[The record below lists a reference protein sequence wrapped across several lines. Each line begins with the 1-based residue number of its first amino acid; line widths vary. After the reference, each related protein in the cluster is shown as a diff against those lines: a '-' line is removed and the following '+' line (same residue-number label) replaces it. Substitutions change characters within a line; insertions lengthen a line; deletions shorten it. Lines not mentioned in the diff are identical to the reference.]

1 MKNIR
6 KTSLNSVCSKLM
18 ITSLATC
25 CIATASA
32 VTSVSSAATAASA
45 VPTAAK
51 AKLVPPSTSFAIP
64 ANAPL
69 TIQLL
74 DSCWSNREDTTNQK
88 IIGDYLMT
96 APSVPNSYEAAWKT
110 ARLVYFIGNYGV
122 GEKRFVNSDEGVT
135 LFDYGAKAGL
145 IAQGLN
151 ANGLEGYY
159 WYAIDLGS
167 YGLAKGV
174 LAAASGAKDGMAA
187 LQKAKAID
195 ASYQWYGSSR
205 ILGRYYQELPGMFGG
220 SSDKALALIKAS
232 TDSAPKFKNN
242 WVFLGQYYISVS
254 QYDKAL
260 EACKTALSLPALD
273 GKYEEMRYT
282 SEARRCVSKAQ
293 SKLD

>member
-1 MKNIR
+1 MKSINKIN
-6 KTSLNSVCSKLM
+6 LNRARSKLLT
-18 ITSLATC
+18 ITLLVG
-25 CIATASA
+25 CIASA
-32 VTSVSSAATAASA
+32 VAVASAPATVATSAKPSTTKAAATSSSAA
-45 VPTAAK
+45 
-51 AKLVPPSTSFAIP
+51 FAIP
-64 ANAPL
+64 ANSPL
-69 TIQLL
+69 TVQLL
-74 DSCWSNREDTTNQK
+74 DSCWNNREDEANQK
-88 IIGDYLMT
+88 IIADYLMT
-96 APSVPNSYEAAWKT
+96 APVVPRNYETAWKT

-145 IAQGLN
+145 IAQSLN
-151 ANGLEGYY
+151 SNGIEGYY

-195 ASYQWYGSSR
+195 ASFQGYGSSR
-205 ILGRYYQELPGMFGG
+205 ILGRYYQELPSMFGG

-232 TDSAPKFKNN
+232 ADRAPKYRNN

-260 EACKTALSLPALD
+260 EACKTALSLPSLD
-273 GKYEEMRYT
+273 GKYEEIRYT
-282 SEARRCVSKAQ
+282 AEAQRCVSKAQ